1 MKFYRSI
8 LFVALLGIAAS
19 LRGQVSQG
27 VINYEV
33 RMDMHR
39 NLPEDRQELKAMIPQ
54 FRTDNFQL
62 FFTSTESLYKASEDQ
77 VHQPMGGGGGG
88 GGGMR
93 MMMRSPRTETHVD
106 RETRARTVFQ
116 DVMGRNFLITDTLDI
131 EPWKFGNEQ
140 MEIAGHM
147 CMMAWFT
154 DTVAKQEVTAWF
166 APQLPP
172 FMGPDKYVTL
182 PGTVLAVDIN
192 NGERVWVAR
201 KIEER
206 EVKSS
211 EVRKPSRGE
220 KITRDQFNK
229 FVEEQ
234 RQRANPGGAAIRMF

>member
-1 MKFYRSI
+1 MKLYASV
-8 LFVALLGIAAS
+8 LFVAFLGIAAS
-19 LRGQVSQG
+19 LSGQVSQG
-27 VINYEV
+27 VIDYEV

-39 NLPEDRQELKAMIPQ
+39 NLPEERQELKAMIPQ

-62 FFTSTESLYKASEDQ
+62 FFTPTESLYKASENQ
-77 VHQPMGGGGGG
+77 VHQPMGGGGG

-116 DVMGRNFLITDTLDI
+116 DVMGRNFLISDTLDI

-140 MEIAGHM
+140 MEIAGYM
-147 CMMAWFT
+147 CMMAWYT
-154 DTVAKQEVTAWF
+154 DTLNNEEVTAWF
-166 APQLPP
+166 TPQLPP

-201 KIEER
+201 KVEAR

-220 KITRDQFNK
+220 KMTREEFNK

-234 RQRANPGGAAIRMF
+234 RQRANPGGGTIRMF